1 VDGVEKFKIEK
12 PERSPEQPW
21 GVRAPAPEKRFLQD
35 PSPRLVG
42 GTSFDPNLAL
52 DQHQV
57 LTLAEASLQSME
69 DARKV
74 VRAWHRQGQSLA
86 DIYLLGLTPA
96 ARLLG
101 ERWLSD
107 DMDFI
112 HGTIAFSRLHQL
124 LHEFSSEF
132 LLEDASEANG
142 LSLLLMTEPNS
153 QHGMGAFMVSEFFR
167 RAGWTVTLAS
177 PQDINDL
184 KQIFQSDWF
193 DAVMLSISSDRQL
206 TALSQA
212 IPELIS
218 NSLNPHLKI
227 YVGGAMAHFAP
238 EKLDW
243 PGTRLLTEGAL
254 EAVDIVTQSVVT
266 ETASGASA
274 TTT

>member
-1 VDGVEKFKIEK
+1 
-12 PERSPEQPW
+12 
-21 GVRAPAPEKRFLQD
+21 
-35 PSPRLVG
+35 
-42 GTSFDPNLAL
+42 
-52 DQHQV
+52 
-57 LTLAEASLQSME
+57 
-69 DARKV
+69 
-74 VRAWHRQGQSLA
+74 
-86 DIYLLGLTPA
+86 
-96 ARLLG
+96 
-101 ERWLSD
+101 
-107 DMDFI
+107 
-112 HGTIAFSRLHQL
+112 
-124 LHEFSSEF
+124 
-132 LLEDASEANG
+132 
-142 LSLLLMTEPNS
+142 EPNS

-206 TALSQA
+206 TALSHA

-218 NSLNPHLKI
+218 NALNPHLKI